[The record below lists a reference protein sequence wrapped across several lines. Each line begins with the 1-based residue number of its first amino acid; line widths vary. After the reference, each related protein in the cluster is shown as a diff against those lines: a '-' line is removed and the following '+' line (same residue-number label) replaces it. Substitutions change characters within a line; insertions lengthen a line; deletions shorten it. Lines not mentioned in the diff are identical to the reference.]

1 MTDRFF
7 CITHKNPGSRFEA
20 ARTLSI
26 ALSADTNRCAPDFA
40 YEKPYLQ
47 AVAPAVCK

>member
-1 MTDRFF
+1 MTGRFF

-20 ARTLSI
+20 VRTLSI
-26 ALSADTNRCAPDFA
+26 DRSADTNRGTPDLA